1 MTNDYQSNFL
11 KAAVKQDEF
20 DKSKNEFVSKLSGTD
35 IIDFWLDADTFK
47 IVSAKTEWQAAQ
59 SVTISDAQ
67 RVLERLQ
74 KEAVAFVLVFSGEK
88 ASEKSVT
95 SNQ

>member
-1 MTNDYQSNFL
+1 MTDDYQNYFL

-20 DKSKNEFVSKLSGTD
+20 DKSKNEFVSKRNGTD
-35 IIDFWLDADTFK
+35 VVDFWLDADTFK
-47 IVSAKTEWQAAQ
+47 LVSAKTEWQAAQ
-59 SVTISDAQ
+59 SVTISDVQ

-88 ASEKSVT
+88 ASEKSAT